1 LDLEVLAMPIAARV
15 ITLNL
20 ASETLGLAEFRMQAR
35 SGLALFDC
43 RLREIFPYRTT

>member
-1 LDLEVLAMPIAARV
+1 LDLQVLAMPIAARL

-20 ASETLGLAEFRMQAR
+20 ASQTLGLAQFRIQAG